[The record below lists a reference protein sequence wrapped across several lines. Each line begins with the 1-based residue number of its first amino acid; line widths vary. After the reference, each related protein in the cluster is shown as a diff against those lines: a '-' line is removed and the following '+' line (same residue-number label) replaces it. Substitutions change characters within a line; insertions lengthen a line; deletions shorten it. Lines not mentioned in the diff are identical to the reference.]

1 MSMIWVDGTALSPD
15 PSSFEWGLSDV
26 SGEDAGRVRDAS
38 ATMYK
43 EYIASKRKLKLEWTG
58 ITLAQASA
66 ILRAIHHEYIDVTYP
81 DVLDGG
87 NATRTFYHGDLSS
100 PFLWHNT
107 LGGTRVSTLSF
118 DLIER

>member
-1 MSMIWVDGTALSPD
+1 MAMIRVNGTPISPD
-15 PSSFEWGLSDV
+15 PSSYEWGLNDV

-43 EYIASKRKLKLEWTG
+43 ELITSKRKLKLTWKG
-58 ITLAQASA
+58 ITLGQASA
-66 ILRAIHHEYIDVTYP
+66 ILNAVHHEYIQVTFP
-81 DVLDGG
+81 DVLAGG
-87 NATRTFYHGDLSS
+87 DITRTFYHGDLSA

-107 LGGTRVSTLSF
+107 LGGTRVSELSF